1 MTANVESTMSSAVQR
16 RIAALEEKS
25 PKAMKPSNKANYAT
39 TTPPRNQNLVSKPQA
54 SLAFRRSAGLAE
66 RLAPSPA
73 TTSSTAA
80 TSSLEAAQYRR
91 NRLASPRSGTGK
103 LIAERMK
110 ERRGLSPTQ
119 KPLTEASL
127 QIPDLS
133 TTKRTNTSAFAVPVA
148 TSTTPSS
155 TTSKTNSGTKQQRT
169 TTPGKKRLGELV
181 AERMQQK
188 SSPAAR
194 QSPQRYTTQRPSAL
208 SSPKATRRSAVVSPT
223 SSPPTSTSPL
233 HSRPYRPMSKSP
245 RTPSSPKT
253 LTSSPQSYSPRHQQ
267 SPHSNKSLGSIA
279 QERIRERRRTLGSR
293 MATYMQQQQQQQSP
307 RNTAEPTTVP
317 KKTQQ
322 VLSQLRDQRQQRQQQ
337 TNSTPPS
344 RLVRQALERKR
355 DKRHVNDAFD
365 PFGASS
371 EEMPVFS
378 EPDEDD
384 EMTLTN
390 VRQIVETA
398 RVAATEQQQ
407 PQVVWNSSSNAS
419 SAPYRP
425 AKDDDTYYD
434 DDGDDED
441 SQGSVSYAERQ
452 RRKERELRRKAAAE
466 AAAKVEGPFLV
477 KDDVE
482 HYRRAVDTPL
492 SRTVVGIAV
501 AATTG
506 CLVLGPVGLLVGAAA
521 VGIGVGYMQIPE
533 EERSN
538 MNLKASEVLHN
549 FRDSALSASD
559 NLSHS
564 CAKTYHNSGVA
575 DHVPLEVQ
583 NCCSSFAADIEQVTN
598 FRDDDI
604 SVKPSSDIE
613 EEDAPRTPPP
623 SRNTSTNKRTKV
635 ACLRTGTC

>member
-1 MTANVESTMSSAVQR
+1 MRQQLHR
-16 RIAALEEKS
+16 RIRMWFQNHNHPLRFVDRLDS
-25 PKAMKPSNKANYAT
+25 QNDWPHLPQQL
-39 TTPPRNQNLVSKPQA
+39 PPQQP
-54 SLAFRRSAGLAE
+54 
-66 RLAPSPA
+66 PA
-73 TTSSTAA
+73 VW
-80 TSSLEAAQYRR
+80 EAAQYRR

-110 ERRGLSPTQ
+110 ERRGFSPTQ

-133 TTKRTNTSAFAVPVA
+133 TTKQTNTPVFAVADA
-148 TSTTPSS
+148 TSTTPSN
-155 TTSKTNSGTKQQRT
+155 TTSQRNSSTAQQRT
-169 TTPGKKRLGELV
+169 TTPGKKRLGDLV

-194 QSPQRYTTQRPSAL
+194 QSPQRYTTQRPNAL
-208 SSPKATRRSAVVSPT
+208 SSPKATRHSAVVSPT
-223 SSPPTSTSPL
+223 TSPPPSTSPL

-253 LTSSPQSYSPRHQQ
+253 MISSSQSYSPRHQQ

-293 MATYMQQQQQQQSP
+293 MATYMQQQQQQQQQQSP
-307 RNTAEPTTVP
+307 RSTAELTTVP

-337 TNSTPPS
+337 KNTTPPS

-407 PQVVWNSSSNAS
+407 PQVIRNPSSSNAS
-419 SAPYRP
+419 SAPYRL

-533 EERSN
+533 EERNN
-538 MNLKASEVLHN
+538 MNRKASEVLHN
-549 FRDSALSASD
+549 FQDSALSASD

-564 CAKTYHNSGVA
+564 CAKTYHHSGVA

-604 SVKPSSDIE
+604 SVKASSDIE